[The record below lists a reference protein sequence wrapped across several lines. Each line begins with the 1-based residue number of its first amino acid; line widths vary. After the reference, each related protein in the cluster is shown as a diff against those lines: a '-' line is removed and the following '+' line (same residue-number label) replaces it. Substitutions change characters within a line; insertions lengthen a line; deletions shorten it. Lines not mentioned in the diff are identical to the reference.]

1 MKSQIHKHQ
10 KNNFKSV
17 SKSFTTTQ
25 KIIALLLLTG
35 SIALFTNCSP
45 GTNPQPQTPCN
56 TVNTTFSQLYGNVV
70 ALPGHQN
77 NNTFD
82 TEVHEYT
89 FTFSASKTI
98 CSIGYQSQPAI
109 ASTPY
114 LMEIIGPSNTVIYSG
129 NHVFSS
135 ANTSY
140 VSITPTAIIAN
151 QPYKIRRTMLLANA
165 GNQFA
170 NIVGRVVHQPGAL
183 VSFPQ
188 TFGIMTITGA
198 NFYQNGGPLVN
209 MGIPYID
216 FAYY

>member
-1 MKSQIHKHQ
+1 MR
-10 KNNFKSV
+10 
-17 SKSFTTTQ
+17 TTTF
-25 KIIALLLLTG
+25 KNSNVKNISFLFLFGLAIA
-35 SIALFTNCSP
+35 ACSP
-45 GTNPQPQTPCN
+45 SPPPPPPPTPCS
-56 TVNTTFSQLYGNVV
+56 TVNTTFSQLYNNVV

-77 NNTFD
+77 TNTFD
-82 TEVHEYT
+82 TEIHEYT
-89 FTFSASKTI
+89 FQLSQTKTI

-114 LMEIIGPSNTVIYSG
+114 LMEIVDPSNTVIYSG

-140 VSITPTAIIAN
+140 VSITPTTIIAN
-151 QPYKIRRTMLLANA
+151 QPYKIRRTMLFVNA
-165 GNQFA
+165 GSNFA
-170 NIVGRVVHQPGAL
+170 NLIGRVVNQPGAL

-188 TFGIMTITGA
+188 TFGIMTITSA

-209 MGIPYID
+209 RGIPYID

>member
-1 MKSQIHKHQ
+1 MKTLF
-10 KNNFKSV
+10 KNIGILIIIGLTIV
-17 SKSFTTTQ
+17 SCS
-25 KIIALLLLTG
+25 TG
-35 SIALFTNCSP
+35 TSP
-45 GTNPQPQTPCN
+45 VPVPPCN
-56 TVNTTFSQLYGNVV
+56 STNTIFNQLYTNVV

-77 NNTFD
+77 TNTFD
-82 TEVHEYT
+82 TEIHEYT
-89 FTFSASKTI
+89 FTLSQTKTI

-109 ASTPY
+109 AATPY
-114 LMEIIGPSNTVIYSG
+114 LMEIVDNNTNTVIYSG

-140 VSITPTAIIAN
+140 VSITPTLIVAN
-151 QPYKIRRTMLLANA
+151 QSYTIRRTILLINA

-170 NIVGRVVHQPGAL
+170 NIIGRVVNQPGAL

-188 TFGIMTITGA
+188 SFGIMTITGA

>member
-1 MKSQIHKHQ
+1 MR
-10 KNNFKSV
+10 
-17 SKSFTTTQ
+17 TLQ
-25 KIIALLLLTG
+25 KISALFFFGLLL
-35 SIALFTNCSP
+35 SSCSN
-45 GTNPQPQTPCN
+45 GTNPLPNPACSSAN
-56 TVNTTFSQLYGNVV
+56 TIFNQLYGNVV

-77 NNTFD
+77 SNTFD
-82 TEVHEYT
+82 TEIHEYT
-89 FTFSASKTI
+89 FTFSQTKTI

-109 ASTPY
+109 AAVPY
-114 LMEIIGPSNTVIYSG
+114 LMEIVDVNTNTVIYSG

-140 VSITPTAIIAN
+140 VSITPTLIVAN
-151 QPYKIRRTMLLANA
+151 QPYTIRRTILLANA
-165 GNQFA
+165 GNSFG
-170 NIVGRVVHQPGAL
+170 NIIGRVVHQPGAL

>member
-1 MKSQIHKHQ
+1 MKTLF
-10 KNNFKSV
+10 KNIGIV
-17 SKSFTTTQ
+17 
-25 KIIALLLLTG
+25 IIIGLT
-35 SIALFTNCSP
+35 IASCST
-45 GTNPQPQTPCN
+45 GTSPVPVPPCN
-56 TVNTTFSQLYGNVV
+56 STNTIFNQLYGNVV

-77 NNTFD
+77 TNTFD
-82 TEVHEYT
+82 TEIHEYT
-89 FTFSASKTI
+89 FTLSQTKTI

-109 ASTPY
+109 AATPY
-114 LMEIIGPSNTVIYSG
+114 LMEIVDNNTNTVIYSG

-140 VSITPTAIIAN
+140 VSITPTLIVAN
-151 QPYKIRRTMLLANA
+151 QSYTIRRTILMVNA

-170 NIVGRVVHQPGAL
+170 NIIGRVVNQPGAL

-188 TFGIMTITGA
+188 SFGIMTITGA

>member
-1 MKSQIHKHQ
+1 MKSIF
-10 KNNFKSV
+10 KNIVTLFILG
-17 SKSFTTTQ
+17 
-25 KIIALLLLTG
+25 III
-35 SIALFTNCSP
+35 SSCSN
-45 GTNPQPQTPCN
+45 GTNPIPVPPCN
-56 TVNTTFSQLYGNVV
+56 STNTIFNQLYTNVV

-82 TEVHEYT
+82 TEIHEYT
-89 FTFSASKTI
+89 FTFSQTKTI

-109 ASTPY
+109 AAVPY
-114 LMEIIGPSNTVIYSG
+114 LMEIIDVNTNTVIYTG

-140 VSITPTAIIAN
+140 VSIPPTLIVAN
-151 QPYKIRRTMLLANA
+151 QPYTVRRTMLLSNA
-165 GNQFA
+165 GNNFG
-170 NIVGRVVHQPGAL
+170 NIIGRVVHQPGAL

>member
-1 MKSQIHKHQ
+1 MKTLF
-10 KNNFKSV
+10 KNIGL
-17 SKSFTTTQ
+17 
-25 KIIALLLLTG
+25 IIAFG
-35 SIALFTNCSP
+35 FTLASCSN
-45 GTNPQPQTPCN
+45 GTSPIPVPPCN
-56 TVNTTFSQLYGNVV
+56 STNTIFNQLYTNVV

-77 NNTFD
+77 NTTFD
-82 TEVHEYT
+82 TEIHEYT
-89 FTFSASKTI
+89 FTFSQTKTI

-109 ASTPY
+109 AATPY
-114 LMEIIGPSNTVIYSG
+114 LMEIIDNTSNTVIYSG

-140 VSITPTAIIAN
+140 VSITPTLIVAN
-151 QPYKIRRTMLLANA
+151 QSYTIRRTILLSNA

-170 NIVGRVVHQPGAL
+170 NIIGRVVHQPGAL

-188 TFGIMTITGA
+188 SFGIMTITGA

>member
-1 MKSQIHKHQ
+1 MKTF
-10 KNNFKSV
+10 KNIGIL
-17 SKSFTTTQ
+17 
-25 KIIALLLLTG
+25 IIIGLTIT
-35 SIALFTNCSP
+35 SCST
-45 GTNPQPQTPCN
+45 GTSPVPVPPCN
-56 TVNTTFSQLYGNVV
+56 STNTIFNQLYTNVV

-77 NNTFD
+77 TNTFD
-82 TEVHEYT
+82 TEIHEYT
-89 FTFSASKTI
+89 FTLSQTKTI

-109 ASTPY
+109 AATPY
-114 LMEIIGPSNTVIYSG
+114 LMEIVDNNTNTVIYSG

-140 VSITPTAIIAN
+140 VSITPTLIVAN
-151 QPYKIRRTMLLANA
+151 QSYTIRRTILLINA

-170 NIVGRVVHQPGAL
+170 NIIGRVVNQPGAL

-188 TFGIMTITGA
+188 SFGIMTITGA

>member
-1 MKSQIHKHQ
+1 MKTLYKTIGLLIA
-10 KNNFKSV
+10 V
-17 SKSFTTTQ
+17 GFT
-25 KIIALLLLTG
+25 
-35 SIALFTNCSP
+35 FTNCAPPPPPPPPPPS
-45 GTNPQPQTPCN
+45 CN
-56 TVNTTFSQLYGNVV
+56 TVNTTFSQLYSSVV

-82 TEVHEYT
+82 TEIHEYT
-89 FTFSASKTI
+89 FTLSANKTI

-109 ASTPY
+109 AATPY
-114 LMEIIGPSNTVIYSG
+114 LMEIIDANTNTVIYSG

-151 QPYKIRRTMLLANA
+151 QPYTIRRTLLLVNA

-170 NIVGRVVHQPGAL
+170 NIIGRVVHQPGAL

-188 TFGIMTITGA
+188 TSGIMTITGA

-216 FAYY
+216 FGYY

>member
-1 MKSQIHKHQ
+1 MKTLF
-10 KNNFKSV
+10 KNIGILIIIGLTIV
-17 SKSFTTTQ
+17 SCS
-25 KIIALLLLTG
+25 TG
-35 SIALFTNCSP
+35 TSP
-45 GTNPQPQTPCN
+45 VPVPPCN
-56 TVNTTFSQLYGNVV
+56 STNTIFNQLYTNVV

-77 NNTFD
+77 TNTFD
-82 TEVHEYT
+82 TEIHEYT
-89 FTFSASKTI
+89 FTLSQTKTI

-109 ASTPY
+109 AATPY
-114 LMEIIGPSNTVIYSG
+114 LMEIVDNNTNTVIYSG

-140 VSITPTAIIAN
+140 VSITPTLIVAN
-151 QPYKIRRTMLLANA
+151 QSYTVRRTILLINA

-170 NIVGRVVHQPGAL
+170 NIIGRVVNQPGAL

-188 TFGIMTITGA
+188 SFGIMTITSA

-209 MGIPYID
+209 MGIPYIA